1 MNPTTIRRLLMAVAC
16 AISFSA
22 QAMADTPKKID
33 VPAGELIPALKALG
47 AQSGVEFV
55 YSTDELEGLSTKGV
69 HGELTAEKAVA
80 KLLEGTKLR
89 VTMHQSGA
97 VLIAAPETA
106 SNVAKAEATGLR
118 VAQASENQENQGS

>member
-22 QAMADTPKKID
+22 QAMADTPKKIN
-33 VPAGELIPALKALG
+33 VPAGQLIPALKALG

-55 YSTDELEGLSTKGV
+55 YSTDELQGLSTKGV

-80 KLLEGTKLR
+80 KLLEGTKLI

-97 VLIAAPETA
+97 VLIAAPQA
-106 SNVAKAEATGLR
+106 SSSVAKAERTAWRL
-118 VAQASENQENQGS
+118 AQNGQTAQNTD